1 MKNTDLHENDRI
13 TYHQALACLGQY
25 GVADQDED
33 DGPYR
38 GVIVSIG
45 RLSVQVRENS
55 VDGDPLYEVLLSDII
70 SHFRARA

>member
-33 DGPYR
+33 DGSYR